1 MKFNTIQ
8 KCQLVGYLFLI
19 AITIVEII
27 LLCNILGVSATGR
40 IIATIAMVSIFNF
53 SIWSFALKYQIIKRI
68 LDKND

>member
-1 MKFNTIQ
+1 MKFNAMQ

-27 LLCNILGVSATGR
+27 LLCNILGVSTTGR
-40 IIATIAMVSIFNF
+40 IIATIVMISIFNF
-53 SIWSFALKYQIIKRI
+53 SIWSFALKYQIIKKI